1 MCGKIVVEYTAS
13 IAAPSAVQLSEE
25 QLSRFTGY
33 PVTLPAFAGPLDL
46 LLYLIKRNEIDITDI
61 PIARVTA
68 QFLDYL
74 ALLEALDVDVA
85 SEFIVMAA
93 TLLEIKSRMLLPRPP
108 VLVEEDEDE
117 DEDPRA
123 GLVRRLLEYQ
133 QYKSAAQS
141 LAQRADEQSRI
152 FPRTTAVEGMPLIT
166 QLPELD
172 GNVDAFS
179 LWTALQEVLARVETA
194 VTPAVREVVRP
205 KITIRKQMLH
215 ILHLLNAA
223 PDGVTFTQV
232 FFYEDREHPLTRMEV
247 IVTFLAMLEL
257 IRLKRLIISQ
267 RKLFGE
273 IVLKSVQGALP
284 VM

>member
-93 TLLEIKSRMLLPRPP
+93 TLMEIKSRMLLPRPP